1 MVGHFDGGDITSDAG
16 GLLLREVE
24 KRTGIIRRFAACFRD
39 RRDPRFTEFTVEEL
53 VAQRVY
59 GLALGYEDLNDH
71 DQLRSDPTL
80 AVMVGRED
88 VKGEHRRV
96 EQDCGKALAGK
107 STLNRLELTEA
118 GRFSSDPYKK
128 IGRDDAAIDGL
139 FVDHFLESHE
149 KPPLGRS
156 FWMRMP
162 PMIRYTATRKG
173 GSITATTIVTVTCR
187 CTYSVASFYC
197 VRA

>member
-1 MVGHFDGGDITSDAG
+1 MTECKRESYEFHALGNREVVGHFDGGDITSDAG

-59 GLALGYEDLNDH
+59 ALALGYEDLNDH

-88 VKGEHRRV
+88 VKGEHRRA

-107 STLNRLELTEA
+107 STLNRLGTDRSGPRSA
-118 GRFSSDPYKK
+118 ATPYKK

-139 FVDHFLESHE
+139 FVDHFL
-149 KPPLGRS
+149 
-156 FWMRMP
+156 
-162 PMIRYTATRKG
+162 
-173 GSITATTIVTVTCR
+173 
-187 CTYSVASFYC
+187 
-197 VRA
+197 